1 MDEDDLEFEDIY
13 AGEED
18 LNTAGVLYREAE
30 GSWSPTQDIDW
41 EQTIDLPDAEKR
53 SLADAATQFHYS
65 NAVHLML
72 TGRLL
77 EQAEDMETKKLALY
91 LSFSKMRNVDAFGR
105 YIGRVSVDTE
115 IAPQTKE
122 YLSRMSAE
130 EDVVSLLLGMAVLG
144 GTVGY
149 GVLDHLRE
157 AGDPLFTEIA
167 DHVRQQKRDNEE
179 ILVNRLSELLDQAD
193 EERQAAI
200 RETAAYYRERSA
212 QIVLYHTDLLETLDL
227 DPDEVAAHV
236 RELTDELYGKIGID
250 AETLDQGPG

>member
-1 MDEDDLEFEDIY
+1 MDEDSRFDDIY
-13 AGEED
+13 TEDSD
-18 LNTAGVLYREAE
+18 LNTAGVLYHEAE
-30 GSWSPTQDIDW
+30 DSWSPTTDIDW
-41 EQTIDLPDAEKR
+41 DQEIALPDEKKTA
-53 SLADAATQFHYS
+53 LADAATQFHYS

-130 EDVVSLLLGMAVLG
+130 EDVVSLLLGMGVLG

-149 GVLDHLRE
+149 GVLDYLRE

-179 ILVNRLSELLDQAD
+179 ILVNRLSALLSEAD
-193 EERQAAI
+193 DDRRAEI
-200 RETAAYYRERSA
+200 MDKAAYYRERSEN
-212 QIVLYHTDLLETLDL
+212 IVRYHTDLLEQLDL
-227 DPDEVAAHV
+227 DPDEVAEHV
-236 RELTDELYGKIGID
+236 REVTDAFYQEIGID
-250 AETLDQGPG
+250 PGELE